1 MLTSHNF
8 ADGGNKKLVDDGIRF
23 LTYLVDVNSL
33 FDVAL
38 GTYDFD
44 IVMMV
49 AEKSQKDPKVRGNFN
64 SLLNSSKFIHIRSI
78 CHSSTTSRRWKKIS
92 ENSPLTSI

>member
-1 MLTSHNF
+1 M
-8 ADGGNKKLVDDGIRF
+8 
-23 LTYLVDVNSL
+23 VDVNTL

-49 AEKSQKDPKVRGNFN
+49 AEKSQKDPKVRSFLYLLVK
-64 SLLNSSKFIHIRSI
+64 SLNYFISGVFAI
-78 CHSSTTSRRWKKIS
+78 
-92 ENSPLTSI
+92 P

>member
-1 MLTSHNF
+1 MLLINVYYIT
-8 ADGGNKKLVDDGIRF
+8 DGGQKKLVDDGIRF
-23 LTYLVDVNSL
+23 LAYMVDVNTL

-49 AEKSQKDPKVRGNFN
+49 AEKSQKDPKVR
-64 SLLNSSKFIHIRSI
+64 KFTYDGR
-78 CHSSTTSRRWKKIS
+78 
-92 ENSPLTSI
+92 EA